1 MPDLQTSLDLCTY
14 CPRLCSHTCPVSLVE
29 GRETV
34 TPQAKMA
41 LLRTLRKEQERAAR
55 TQAPSAASQLLPAP
69 LPAQEESPSPGPG
82 AALYACTGCGAC
94 TEACLHGV
102 RPGQALLEGRG
113 LAEALTLDLPRR
125 QRERAQDASAAVQR
139 AVPPERRAAHAQVAY
154 LPACLSRRQGGQ
166 PGEGPAE
173 EARLAMQVFDR
184 LAASRAEAEIAI
196 AAPREACGGYPLYA
210 AGRME
215 QFRVYAEVFAREVA
229 GHDTLV
235 LGCPACTWL
244 LRTQYPAHGVPLRPR
259 VEHASEYLARMAQDL
274 PVRRLLPEALY
285 HDPCYLGR
293 HLGVYEEPRA
303 LLART
308 VSRPLEFPKS
318 RAEAACCGGGGLLP
332 LTAPETALAMARERL
347 ADHAR
352 GAGGAQSEAPP
363 EMPPIVTACP
373 SCALSLDRAGA
384 KRVLG
389 LLELLAEAIA

>member
-41 LLRTLRKEQERAAR
+41 LLRTLRREQERATR
-55 TQAPSAASQLLPAP
+55 GHAPSSASQLTPVPAEVH
-69 LPAQEESPSPGPG
+69 EEPGTPG

-113 LAEALTLDLPRR
+113 LAEAMTLDLPRR

-154 LPACLSRRQGGQ
+154 LPACLSRRPGGEA
-166 PGEGPAE
+166 GEGPAE
-173 EARLAMQVFDR
+173 EARLALQVFDR
-184 LAASRAEAEIAI
+184 LAQCRAEAEIAI

-244 LRTQYPAHGVPLRPR
+244 LRTQYPAHGVPLRPK
-259 VEHASEYLARMAQDL
+259 VEHMSEYLARMVQDL
-274 PVRRLLPEALY
+274 PVRRLLPEAIY

-293 HLGVYEEPRA
+293 RLGVYEEPRA
-303 LLART
+303 LLTRT
-308 VSRPLEFPKS
+308 VSRPLEFPRS
-318 RAEAACCGGGGLLP
+318 RAEAACTGGGGLLP
-332 LTAPETALAMARERL
+332 RTAPETALGMARERL
-347 ADHAR
+347 AD
-352 GAGGAQSEAPP
+352 APP
-363 EMPPIVTACP
+363 DVPIVTACP
-373 SCALSLDRAGA
+373 SCALGMNRAGA
-384 KRVLG
+384 KKVMG